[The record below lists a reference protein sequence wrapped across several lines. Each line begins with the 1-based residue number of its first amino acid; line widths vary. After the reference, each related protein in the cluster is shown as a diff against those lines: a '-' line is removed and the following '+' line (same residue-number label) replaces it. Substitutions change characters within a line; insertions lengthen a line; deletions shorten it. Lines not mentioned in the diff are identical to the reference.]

1 MSWDEKARLVAEQ
14 NASYRRGVV
23 LGLTMAEAGILIIFV
38 LLLLIGFNEWVKA
51 MDQEAARDKVLIE
64 KSRVAQLEERESQ
77 LAAVTNAL
85 QMKPTASDEE
95 IRAMVRAVVSQATS
109 AEGQSALKE
118 VNNAVSQIE
127 RLKQELKAA
136 GYPDDLVARVE
147 KQAFIVA
154 NQEGQLQYFEKQLQA
169 AGLGKGQRPCWVD
182 PDGEIDFLFDVLLSS
197 DGIRM
202 RENRIQSREV
212 ERGTLPIPDTDSG
225 EVLSA
230 AEFTRRT
237 LPLYESSLAKN
248 CRFFVTVF
256 DATGATEKDLY
267 KSLLRT
273 VEGHF
278 YKRLSNG
285 AAPF

>member
-38 LLLLIGFNEWVKA
+38 LLLLIGFNEWIKA

-64 KSRVAQLEERESQ
+64 KSRVAQLEEKESQ

-109 AEGQSALKE
+109 EGQSALKE
-118 VNNAVSQIE
+118 VNNALSQIE

-147 KQAFIVA
+147 KQAFVAA

-169 AGLGKGQRPCWVD
+169 AGLGKGRRPCWVD

-197 DGIRM
+197 EGIRM

-256 DATGATEKDLY
+256 DGTGATEKDLY

-278 YKRLSNG
+278 YKRLSSA